1 MIFEEE
7 VLKQG
12 KGLYS
17 LDPHKFSGPATFLD
31 DILMSGALLMQ
42 HSLSEKE
49 TLLGLQ
55 E

>member
-7 VLKQG
+7 VLKEG

-17 LDPHKFSGPATFLD
+17 VDPLKFSGPATFLD

-42 HSLSEKE
+42 QFLSEKE
-49 TLLGLQ
+49 TLLGPQ